1 MLTHGGGRVAGGAVT
16 RRELLERFEPGASAS
31 VRASERIDLL
41 LTTDVLSEGVNLQD
55 ASVVVHLDL
64 AWNPARL
71 EQRVGRLRRIGSARD
86 TVAVYLFAPPAPA
99 ERMLGLERRLRLKLG
114 IAARA
119 VGIAGAILP
128 GFGAQSAVA
137 APTEDRITGLV
148 RRWRRSPAPLNETCI
163 GAAVRAPRNAA
174 LACVRSGGTVSLI
187 AVLADR
193 ITDSHAV
200 IEDLLAN
207 ADGDDKPIRR
217 HELGAVRDAVDRWL
231 RRRLVVDVVDV
242 SALHV
247 GRARHTLLD
256 RVDTIAHRTPRHA
269 KPELMP
275 LMRAARSAATVTL
288 PAGAERVLDE
298 LARAPL
304 GDHAW
309 LQAIGEFAAL
319 HARSGAVASELL
331 ALLLLRTD
339 DMPMP
344 R

>member
-1 MLTHGGGRVAGGAVT
+1 V
-16 RRELLERFEPGASAS
+16 S
-31 VRASERIDLL
+31 ASERIDLL

-86 TVAVYLFAPPAPA
+86 RIAAYLFAPPAPA

-114 IAARA
+114 LAARA
-119 VGIAGAILP
+119 VGVAGAILP
-128 GFGAQSAVA
+128 GFGGQSAGA
-137 APTEDRITGLV
+137 APTEDRIAGLV
-148 RRWRRSPAPLNETCI
+148 RRWRRSPAPVTETCL

-174 LACVRSGGTVSLI
+174 IACVRSDGTVSLI

-193 ITDSHAV
+193 ITNSRAV

-207 ADGDDKPIRR
+207 ADGDDKPNHG

-231 RRRLVVDVVDV
+231 RRRLVVDVVNV

-247 GRARHTLLD
+247 GRARRTLLN

-269 KPELMP
+269 KPELVP

-288 PAGAERVLDE
+288 PAGAERVLEE

-319 HARSGAVASELL
+319 HARSRAVASELL
-331 ALLLLRTD
+331 AILLLRND
-339 DMPMP
+339 DTPMP